1 MAGVISDLLTL
12 PDGRRLDVQVSG
24 PPSGLPLIFH
34 HGTPGSVVQARA
46 VARAAH
52 ARGLRLV
59 TTSRPGYGASSRHPG
74 RTVADVAADTAA
86 VLDSMQVRRCVVAGW
101 SGGGPHALAC
111 GARLAD
117 RVAAVAVIAGV
128 APYPAEG
135 LNWMAGMGE
144 QNVEEFGAALA
155 GEKELRGY
163 LEAHASELRDA
174 SPEGLVAALDTLLP
188 DVDRAVLT
196 DEFGVDLAESI
207 HEALRVGVD
216 GWVDDDLAFTRPWGF
231 TVDEVR
237 VPTSVWQGEADL
249 MVPFAHGQWLATRIP
264 GVAEHLRSGEG
275 HLSIG
280 VGRLDEIVAEL
291 VEAAE
296 DLPG

>member
-1 MAGVISDLLTL
+1 MISDRLTL

-24 PPSGLPLIFH
+24 PPNGLPLIFH
-34 HGTPGSVVQARA
+34 HGTPGSVVQAGA
-46 VARAAH
+46 VARAVH

-59 TTSRPGYGASSRHPG
+59 TTSRPGYGESSRQPA
-74 RTVADVAADTAA
+74 RTVADVGADTAA

-135 LNWMAGMGE
+135 LDWMAAMGE

-155 GEKELRGY
+155 GEAELRGY
-163 LEAHASELRDA
+163 LDGHASELRDA
-174 SPEGLVAALDTLLP
+174 SPAGIVAALDTLLP
-188 DVDRAVLT
+188 DVDRAQLT
-196 DEFGVDLAESI
+196 DEFGADMAANI
-207 HEALRVGVD
+207 HEALRGGVD

-237 VPTSVWQGEADL
+237 VPTSLWQGDVDL
-249 MVPFAHGQWLATRIP
+249 MVPFAHGQWLAARIP
-264 GVAEHLRSGEG
+264 GVTAHLESGEG
-275 HLSIG
+275 HLSVG

-296 DLPG
+296 GSGSR